1 MLSSLKI
8 NISSLLMLHF
18 PLLLLFFLIL
28 KMCHL
33 LSGSNLKF
41 CMKDVDQLC
50 HFLRLTHHLILLL
63 RLLLSLLLISL
74 LFATLRE
81 YLILLIG
88 MVFLLLYPLL
98 LFHHVTHKLSSMSVG
113 RKSCRRNFKLFRIII
128 HGILF
133 LVLQLLSPL
142 GVNECTRLS
151 FALMEL

>member
-8 NISSLLMLHF
+8 NISSLLILHL

-28 KMCHL
+28 RMCYL
-33 LSGSNLKF
+33 LSGSSLEL

-63 RLLLSLLLISL
+63 RLLLSFLLISL
-74 LFATLRE
+74 LFAALRE

-98 LFHHVTHKLSSMSVG
+98 LFHHVIHKLSSMSVG
-113 RKSCRRNFKLFRIII
+113 RKPCRRNFKLFRIII
-128 HGILF
+128 YGILF

-142 GVNECTRLS
+142 GVNRCTRLS

>member
-8 NISSLLMLHF
+8 NISSLLMLHL

-28 KMCHL
+28 RMCRL
-33 LSGSNLKF
+33 LSGSSLEL

-74 LFATLRE
+74 LFVTLRE
-81 YLILLIG
+81 YLILLIS

-98 LFHHVTHKLSSMSVG
+98 LFHHVTHKLSSLRSFSQID
-113 RKSCRRNFKLFRIII
+113 KSFSQAYVEYLSQNGFSLDP
-128 HGILF
+128 LDPP
-133 LVLQLLSPL
+133 LLPFSSQWDM
-142 GVNECTRLS
+142 VC
-151 FALMEL
+151 